1 MKYVFS
7 WGDNLMADLKTSA
20 KISFWGEQSN
30 QMQILSAEIQV
41 VHLNACYVKV
51 RRLRRWNIPALFKHQ
66 ITWFNWEIEIMKS
79 SCLVEESPLVVASRQ
94 FASRAWTLAEQVAGC
109 WPFLALMGYR
119 FQLLAIFSIFNL
131 FASSSPVLVLLAALD
146 TLVQNGTAARCK
158 VTFLISAASALER
171 RSSATFIPK
180 IVCLTGTPPVRGL
193 CCLVI
198 PFLSAISVN

>member
-1 MKYVFS
+1 MYANWLIFLKRSFHLKYVFS

-51 RRLRRWNIPALFKHQ
+51 RRLRRWNIPAPFKHQ

-79 SCLVEESPLVVASRQ
+79 SCLVEESPLVVASRH

-109 WPFLALMGYR
+109 WPFLALMSYR
-119 FQLLAIFSIFNL
+119 FHLLAIFSIFNL
-131 FASSSPVLVLLAALD
+131 FASSSLRSFYWPHLTHWSKLAPLQDAKSLFWFRLLPHWKDVL
-146 TLVQNGTAARCK
+146 
-158 VTFLISAASALER
+158 R
-171 RSSATFIPK
+171 RHLFRK
-180 IVCLTGTPPVRGL
+180 
-193 CCLVI
+193 
-198 PFLSAISVN
+198 